1 MEDLSRPSGMA
12 IPLFLKRKWEKQQL
26 EQEDEDSAEAPED
39 GEDESQQTN
48 EESTSNNLTSVGE
61 NDGGKPST
69 TVWVPQLRVSLDQEL
84 TRDQKHELSNR
95 VFTAS
100 ELEER
105 ILKTTDAMFDIQ
117 RQLHRG
123 EEIYF
128 EDTYGHGSI
137 YKGWDGFIDSTSIPG
152 TGGAQMSSNRRVP
165 ADSRWFS
172 TSCESVSRTKPPA
185 AFPPPVLSQ
194 PVQSAAKLGS
204 ISEQQQESGTSI
216 NEASQAPAN
225 PSSTATVT
233 PSKTASSTETSQPSS
248 ARIRQ
253 RMAASAAAA
262 EKSETSGNS
271 SASKSSS
278 RPTTPIDDSGN
289 MKKKRKLASATSSE
303 ELATKKASQKSS
315 GDDAKRLKTDR
326 EPSST
331 TKAGTKSVKAE
342 KKDAAS
348 TPSTKS
354 NKSETSTPGKRVKE
368 DAETPAPRKRGRP
381 RRKSL

>member
-1 MEDLSRPSGMA
+1 MA

-26 EQEDEDSAEAPED
+26 EQQEEDSAEADAEE
-39 GEDESQQTN
+39 EDESQQTN
-48 EESTSNNLTSVGE
+48 EESASNNVSSMGE
-61 NDGGKPST
+61 NDGEKPS
-69 TVWVPQLRVSLDQEL
+69 VWVPQLRLSLDQEL

-100 ELEER
+100 ELEDR
-105 ILKTTDAMFDIQ
+105 ILKTTTAMFDIQ
-117 RQLHRG
+117 RQLYRG

-172 TSCESVSRTKPPA
+172 TSCESVSRAKPPA
-185 AFPPPVLSQ
+185 AFPPPLVSQ
-194 PVQSAAKLGS
+194 PALSTEKLTS
-204 ISEQQQESGTSI
+204 IAESGTSAK
-216 NEASQAPAN
+216 ESSQTPAN
-225 PSSTATVT
+225 SSNT
-233 PSKTASSTETSQPSS
+233 PTTTPLKTASSTETTQPSS

-253 RMAASAAAA
+253 RMAASAEAA
-262 EKSETSGNS
+262 EKGETS
-271 SASKSSS
+271 APKSRS
-278 RPTTPIDDSGN
+278 RPTTPIDDSGST
-289 MKKKRKLASATSSE
+289 KKKRKLASATSSE
-303 ELATKKASQKSS
+303 EPPTKKASQKSS
-315 GDDAKRLKTDR
+315 GDEVKRQKTAAGTPKGSKSDR
-326 EPSST
+326 EP
-331 TKAGTKSVKAE
+331 KSAKAE

-348 TPSTKS
+348 TPGTKS
-354 NKSETSTPGKRVKE
+354 NKSETATPGKRTAKE